1 MPNSFSVAIPAA
13 VETQIFRQLIRSDRE
28 EDLLFALWFPSFGST
43 RQTALIHKPIFPQ
56 SGDRQRHGNASFNP
70 QYFEHVCQ
78 LAMEADAGIAFMHS
92 HPVPGWQDMSFDD
105 IVAEQKIAGSSMS
118 LTGLPLVGM
127 TVGTDGTWSARFWMH
142 KQGRQYE
149 RCWAKTVRSVGK
161 QLNVSFNDS
170 LVPVPEYQKEFKRTV
185 TVWGKQNHSCL
196 ARLKI
201 GIVGLGSVGSFVA
214 EQLSRMGC
222 ENISLIDFDILKPH
236 NLDRTLFATK
246 KDINRTKVSVIKEM
260 IAQSSTSKNSN
271 IECFPYSLAEK
282 EGYFAALDCDVLFSC
297 VDRPRARR
305 ILNHFAY
312 AHLIPVIDGGIQVRF
327 KNQTFNGVDWQL
339 QIASPDRPC
348 LECLGT
354 YNNDDVSTEIEGK
367 LDDPSYIKGLPVTHR
382 YRQNENVI
390 PFSAN
395 LASLEVIQ
403 FIALVTGTGG
413 VEDFGVQRYRYNPGI
428 MESNPEKNCHDEC
441 THVELIACGDKYFN
455 LHGQCKT
462 AESSR
467 KQSLLKYLYNKVK
480 KKFFNRN

>member
-1 MPNSFSVAIPAA
+1 MHNSFSVAIPATL
-13 VETQIFRQLIRSDRE
+13 ETQILKHLIRRDGE
-28 EDLLFALWFPSFGST
+28 EDLIFALWFPSNGST
-43 RQTALIHKPIFPQ
+43 RQTALIHNPIFPQ

-70 QYFEHVCQ
+70 QYFEHVCR
-78 LAMEADAGIAFMHS
+78 LAMKINAGIAFMHS
-92 HPVPGWQDMSFDD
+92 HPVPGWQKMSFDD
-105 IVAEQKIAGSSMS
+105 IVAEERIAGSSMS

-127 TVGTDGTWSARFWMH
+127 TVGSDGTWSARFWIH
-142 KQGRQYE
+142 KQDKQFDC
-149 RCWAKTVRSVGK
+149 CWTRTVRSVGK
-161 QLNVSFNDS
+161 QLKVSFNDS
-170 LVPVPEYQKEFKRTV
+170 LVPIPVYQNEFKRTI
-185 TVWGKQNHSCL
+185 TVWGRQNHSHL

-222 ENISLIDFDILKPH
+222 ENISLIDFDVLKQH
-236 NLDRTLFATK
+236 NLDRTLFANK
-246 KDINRTKVSVIKEM
+246 KDINKAKVLVIKEM
-260 IAQSSTSKNSN
+260 IKQSSTAKHAI
-271 IECFPYSLAEK
+271 IECLPYSLAEEK
-282 EGYFAALDCDVLFSC
+282 GYNAALDCDVLFSC

-327 KNQTFNGVDWQL
+327 KKQTFNGVDWQL

-348 LECLGT
+348 LECLGV

-403 FIALVTGTGG
+403 FIALVTGIGG
-413 VEDFGVQRYRYNPGI
+413 IEDFGIQRYRYNPGI
-428 MESNPEKNCHDEC
+428 MDRNPEKVCHDEC
-441 THVELIACGDKYFN
+441 VHVDLIACGDKYFN
-455 LHGQCKT
+455 LFGQCKA
-462 AESSR
+462 AEASR
-467 KQSLLKYLYNKVK
+467 KHSLLQNLYNKVK
-480 KKFFNRN
+480 MKFFSN